1 THAIVA
7 LASCLMMLI
16 SQYAFPDAGK
26 FDASRVAAGVV
37 SGIGFLG
44 AGLIFAHEGSI
55 YGLTTAAGVWATSGI
70 GMAFGAG
77 MYALGTVCGLL
88 MYIVENVYQ
97 KIFSFNPPYSLINV
111 AFKMDHEGTISDIN
125 EVLLKL
131 GYNHSENKITSKENY
146 WQVDTMIRT
155 RKDVSPKQ
163 LKDELSEIPHLI
175 EICII

>member
-1 THAIVA
+1 
-7 LASCLMMLI
+7 M
-16 SQYAFPDAGK
+16 
-26 FDASRVAAGVV
+26 
-37 SGIGFLG
+37 
-44 AGLIFAHEGSI
+44 
-55 YGLTTAAGVWATSGI
+55 
-70 GMAFGAG
+70 
-77 MYALGTVCGLL
+77 
-88 MYIVENVYQ
+88 ENLYQ